1 MLKKITFIGISLL
14 LFSASV
20 SAQDTMLTKEETVN
34 YLQKRLKEVDG
45 RYQTVVGDRFTY
57 SEPSIKLQADGT
69 VELVYTRTSS
79 ESFCPGGYPIK
90 YSYRFDPGE
99 IVRVGIFGSEKADDP
114 VRHLGLFFK
123 AKTARAREDHFRE
136 RQCTR
141 GLGYKYGTN
150 QQWGDLEEVEYP
162 FFATSPENRGR
173 ITRAILHLR
182 DLAKAEEDP
191 FSK

>member
-1 MLKKITFIGISLL
+1 MRRIIFLALGVL
-14 LFSASV
+14 LFTFSV
-20 SAQDTMLTKEETVN
+20 SAQDAMLTKEETVN

-45 RYQTVVGDRFTY
+45 RYKTVVGDRFTY
-57 SEPSIKLQADGT
+57 SDPSIKLQTDGT
-69 VELVYTRTSS
+69 VELIYTRTSS

-99 IVRVGIFGSEKADDP
+99 IERVGIYGSEKADDP
-114 VRHLGLFFK
+114 VRHLAIVFK
-123 AKTARAREDHFRE
+123 AKTARAREDHFRD
-136 RQCTR
+136 RQCNR

-150 QQWGDLEEVEYP
+150 RQWGDLQEVEFP
-162 FFATSPENRGR
+162 FFATTPENRGR

>member
-1 MLKKITFIGISLL
+1 MSGY
-14 LFSASV
+14 SV
-20 SAQDTMLTKEETVN
+20 
-34 YLQKRLKEVDG
+34 
-45 RYQTVVGDRFTY
+45 
-57 SEPSIKLQADGT
+57 
-69 VELVYTRTSS
+69 
-79 ESFCPGGYPIK
+79 K

-99 IVRVGIFGSEKADDP
+99 IVKVGIYGSEKADDP
-114 VRHLGLFFK
+114 VGHLSLQFSSR
-123 AKTARAREDHFRE
+123 TVRAREDHWNGPR
-136 RQCTR
+136 CKS

-150 QQWGDLEEVEYP
+150 QQWGDLKEVEFP